1 MVRTIGGHVI
11 SAFDTNKMQP
21 KAVKEALSAVGR
33 MSMPQI
39 VATMPHK
46 TYLML
51 ANLAN
56 EMMTSRGVHWLKFL
70 NIFYPFASR
79 SLPVFEIPL

>member
-1 MVRTIGGHVI
+1 MNDTLQDEETVRTIGGHVI

-21 KAVKEALSAVGR
+21 QAVKEALSAVGR

-56 EMMTSRGVHWLKFL
+56 EMMTSRGVFTG
-70 NIFYPFASR
+70 
-79 SLPVFEIPL
+79 